1 MKKWNKVVVVRCY
14 TFREKK
20 KVNEFFL
27 STLKVYW
34 QTIITVFEFNKVTV
48 ARCYACREKS

>member
-1 MKKWNKVVVVRCY
+1 MKKWSKVVVRCY
-14 TFREKK
+14 AFRDYYFL
-20 KVNEFFL
+20 NEFFL

-34 QTIITVFEFNKVTV
+34 QTIIRVFEFNKVTV

>member
-1 MKKWNKVVVVRCY
+1 MKKWSKVVVVRCY
-14 TFREKK
+14 AFRDK

-34 QTIITVFEFNKVTV
+34 QMIIRVFEFIKVTV

>member
-1 MKKWNKVVVVRCY
+1 MKKWSKVVVRCY
-14 TFREKK
+14 TFREK

-48 ARCYACREKS
+48 ARCYTCREKS